1 MAAMSRAE
9 RVAHNESV
17 FRDANEQL
25 REVFERE
32 RDEETRL
39 PFLCECANAK
49 CTKVVLVS
57 LEEYAELREHP
68 ARSLALPEHEEP
80 ETEVLVGEERRYQTV
95 EKRGEAA
102 TIARRLAPSG

>member
-1 MAAMSRAE
+1 MAALSRAE

-39 PFLCECANAK
+39 PFLCECANTK
-49 CTKVVLVS
+49 CTQVVLVS
-57 LEEYAELREHP
+57 LEEYAEVREHP
-68 ARSLALPEHEEP
+68 ARFLTLPDHEEP
-80 ETEVLVGEERRYQTV
+80 ETEVVVDEERRYQIV
-95 EKRGEAA
+95 QKRGAAA
-102 TIARRLAPSG
+102 TVARRLAPSG